1 VSGNSS
7 QEVTWSVAS
16 GGGSISSSGLYSA
29 PATTGSATVMATSI
43 ADPRMSAVAY
53 VTVTEEEIR
62 LLTVSPSTVVFGEV
76 IVGNGS
82 AMAVTLANPGTAAT
96 TVFSAS
102 TAGAG
107 FGLSLEAFPFTVE
120 PGGSAAATIVFKP
133 ESKTTVTGSVSFLSN
148 AVDSPATAALIGSG
162 TTVSPYSVALSWQH
176 SPSQVVGY
184 NVYRSLHPDGA
195 YVKVNHL
202 IEPGTS
208 FDDASVDYGMTYHYV
223 VKAVDVL
230 GQESLPSN
238 AISVS
243 VPAS

>member
-162 TTVSPYSVALSWQH
+162 TT
-176 SPSQVVGY
+176 QVVGY